1 MCQHLSIDC
10 EGLDENWPISIQLIR
25 SDIVTT
31 DAWAAWMKWYWAP
44 PWDVETEIMGK
55 NINTCYVTGD
65 NWRRISSIN
74 SIKRACNWDTEPKL
88 SPMPSWFR
96 KWRQR
101 MYSVSS
107 ISKDL
112 KAERRTLEF
121 CIMQL
126 VAGQWF
132 SPRRIKTTPIKSNTW
147 LPDPQY
153 ISSKMNQNDISGR
166 LSDFDV
172 SLLFGACS
180 VPQISSVMVSSKVNS
195 LGDPLLIGLEP
206 DPWETSA
213 SETFCNFT
221 FAIFWSQVVT
231 LMYSSWCIGSLYFIA
246 FL

>member
-1 MCQHLSIDC
+1 MVLS
-10 EGLDENWPISIQLIR
+10 
-25 SDIVTT
+25 TT
-31 DAWAAWMKWYWAP
+31 LGCRNGNH
-44 PWDVETEIMGK
+44 GK
-55 NINTCYVTGD
+55 NINTCYITGD

-107 ISKDL
+107 IPKDL

-231 LMYSSWCIGSLYFIA
+231 LMYSSWCIGSFYFIV

>member
-107 ISKDL
+107 ISKRF
-112 KAERRTLEF
+112 KSRTPHSWILHHAT
-121 CIMQL
+121 CCWSVI
-126 VAGQWF
+126 F
-132 SPRRIKTTPIKSNTW
+132 STT
-147 LPDPQY
+147 
-153 ISSKMNQNDISGR
+153 NQNNTNKIKYLIAWSSIHQQQNESKR
-166 LSDFDV
+166 YFRSVVWLWRVFAV
-172 SLLFGACS
+172 RCLFGATNLQCHGIFQGKLLGRS
-180 VPQISSVMVSSKVNS
+180 FAYWTGAWS
-195 LGDPLLIGLEP
+195 LRDLSQWNVLQLHL
-206 DPWETSA
+206 
-213 SETFCNFT
+213 CNFLKPSCHIDV
-221 FAIFWSQVVT
+221 F
-231 LMYSSWCIGSLYFIA
+231 
-246 FL
+246 